1 MSLTIFTVT
10 LLTTPEATT
19 EHADTVRAAIK
30 AAVAPLDAN
39 PLIEVDEHHD
49 A

>member
-1 MSLTIFTVT
+1 MSFTVFTIT

-19 EHADTVRAAIK
+19 EHSDAVRAALK
-30 AAVAPLDAN
+30 VAVAPLDAD

-49 A
+49 V